1 MVDLQPSGGRFARAM
16 LALVLSLLPGLFGQ
30 ASFAQPEVAADDR
43 ATIIVQPDAVFT
55 YPGDTWIRSIHLAP
69 DGEHIYAHFQVGS
82 VNLWAVLVFHW
93 PEIVGVL
100 FGLMLLVMLW
110 RLIRRKRIIGQPH
123 CRRYNYLLINAH
135 SDRCP
140 ECGLL
145 LTPRNRVIGRPQ
157 SWRIALAASLL
168 LAITGGYL
176 AGRARLPREGAVSDW
191 FHWLSPRL
199 YDWAWRNG
207 HQWLHQRKAWL
218 TKIVE
223 IDPSSGRI
231 TRTMFRRARGP
242 IMGMQPTR
250 DGDSIVI
257 WTPKEVAQY
266 SMETGRLLA
275 ELSLEGNPWAQQP
288 YDYFQAMTIDPD
300 GQTVYVALSSGSVQA
315 WDIATGRMEEIVKL
329 QPRRASIY
337 VWFQY
342 LAGQNRL
349 AISDWWPQHD
359 FAHRQWDPVSR
370 SIVSEFAGKTPGGA
384 TGMLLS
390 HDGSQL
396 FLTHYALPLVEI
408 RDPETGTVV
417 DTIDAP
423 MGDLYPA
430 ALDADGKRL
439 FATTWARPPAV
450 HVCDLATKRWIAELR
465 GPVTHLQ
472 IPQVVLMP
480 DGHTVIA
487 LGWNSTQGGISKIMV
502 YDLDQL
508 ADKGAKAQN
517 NKQ

>member
-1 MVDLQPSGGRFARAM
+1 MVDLQPSGDRFARAM

-43 ATIIVQPDAVFT
+43 ATIIIHPDAVFT
-55 YPGDTWIRSIHLAP
+55 YPGDTWIRNIHLAS
-69 DGEHIYAHFQVGS
+69 DGEHIYVDFHVGS
-82 VNLWAVLVFHW
+82 VNLWAVLVFYW

-123 CRRYNYLLINAH
+123 CRRCNYLLIKAQ

-199 YDWAWRNG
+199 YDWAWHNG
-207 HQWLHQRKAWL
+207 QQWLHQRKAWL
-218 TKIVE
+218 MKIVE
-223 IDPSSGRI
+223 IDPSSGRV
-231 TRTMFRRARGP
+231 TRTMVQRTRGP

-257 WTPKEVAQY
+257 WTPTEVAQY
-266 SMETGRLLA
+266 STETGRLLA
-275 ELSLEGNPWAQQP
+275 ELSLEGNPWAYQP
-288 YDYFQAMTIDPD
+288 CDPLKMMTVDPD
-300 GQTVYVALSSGSVQA
+300 GQTVYVALYSGSVQA
-315 WDIATGRMEEIVKL
+315 WDLATGHMQEIVKL
-329 QPRRASIY
+329 QPRGMSIY
-337 VWFQY
+337 IWLQY

-349 AISDWWPQHD
+349 AISDSLAQYD
-359 FAHRQWDPVSR
+359 FAHRQWDPESR
-370 SIVSEFAGKTPGGA
+370 SIVSEFAGTTSGAA
-384 TGMLLS
+384 TGILLTD
-390 HDGSQL
+390 DGSQL
-396 FLTHYALPLVEI
+396 FLTDYAASLVQI
-408 RDPETGTVV
+408 RDPDTGTVL
-417 DTIDAP
+417 DTIDAA
-423 MGDLYPA
+423 MGDLYAA
-430 ALDADGKRL
+430 ALSADGRRF
-439 FATTWARPPAV
+439 FATTWRRQPAI
-450 HVCDLATKRWIAELR
+450 HVCDLVAKRWIAELR
-465 GPVTHLQ
+465 GPVTQFH
-472 IPQVVLMP
+472 IRQVLLMP

-508 ADKGAKAQN
+508 AEVGATPPNSEQ
-517 NKQ
+517 